1 MREWVQHIGSDR
13 YWAERVKQHLLLVPE
28 APVLFILLMI
38 AWGYNFPPVVG
49 GLAALVV
56 VLFVVRLF
64 CLASAVQELG
74 LARYEQADRLAQTAL
89 RLHPWSPDALTLRG
103 NTQLLQG
110 NDEAAEALLR
120 DAVRWAPEHAA
131 NHAALATVLLA
142 RGDYAAGR
150 EHATR
155 ALRLDSASP
164 YAVQQLAWLALHRE
178 HDPRKTRRI
187 VDTIELSAHPPAV
200 GTSLLVLRGEAQ
212 IMEGDLEEA
221 RATICALEAAL
232 PHCPRP
238 QQAELCFHV
247 GRLQTLLGDD
257 GGAYFRRSV
266 RLDPRGR
273 WAHAAW
279 RAAVNPAECGSRV
292 AS

>member
-1 MREWVQHIGSDR
+1 MREWVQHIGVGR
-13 YWAERVKQHLLLVPE
+13 YPVERIKHHLLLVPE
-28 APVLFILLMI
+28 APVLLVLLLI
-38 AWGYNFPPVVG
+38 AWGYDFPPLVG

-89 RLHPWSPDALTLRG
+89 RLHPWSPDALALRG

-110 NDEAAEALLR
+110 NDEAAETLLR
-120 DAVRWAPEHAA
+120 DAVRLAPDHPA

-155 ALRLDSASP
+155 ALRLDGGSP
-164 YAVQQLAWLALHRE
+164 YAVQQLAWLALHHE
-178 HDPRKTRRI
+178 HDPRKARRI
-187 VDTIELSAHPPAV
+187 VDTIDLNAHPAAV
-200 GTSLLVLRGEAQ
+200 GASLLVLRSEAQ
-212 IMEGDLEEA
+212 IMEGDLDEA
-221 RATICALEAAL
+221 RETVCSIEAAL
-232 PHCPRP
+232 PHCPHP
-238 QQAELCFHV
+238 QHAELCFHL
-247 GRLQTLLGDD
+247 GRLHALLGDD
-257 GGAYFRRSV
+257 SSAYFRRSV

-279 RAAVNPAECGSRV
+279 RAAVNPAEYGSRV